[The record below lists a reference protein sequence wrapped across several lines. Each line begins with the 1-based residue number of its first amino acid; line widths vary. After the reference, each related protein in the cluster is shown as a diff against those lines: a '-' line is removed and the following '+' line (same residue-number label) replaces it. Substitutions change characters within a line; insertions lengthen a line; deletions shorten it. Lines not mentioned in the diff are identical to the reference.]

1 MKDIAENQTEQIKE
15 TAVSAEPDRETVT
28 DSFPENISENREQ
41 EYENKDQ
48 AYDKPK
54 PEVTDITAE
63 TVWQRMPKRLQDSH
77 KGTFGKL
84 LCVAGSTR
92 YRGAAALCTEG
103 ALRGGCG
110 IVTLASVE
118 PVFASVQ
125 ARLPECILLSC
136 RPDQEGGISRENGDI
151 LLQELSQ
158 DYQALLMGPGM
169 GNTADTKEL
178 VLQLVGNA
186 ACTVILDADALN
198 AVAGTALPVPPDA
211 GVIIT
216 PHPGEMARLCG
227 CSIADVK
234 AHREEISLSYAKEN
248 NCIVVLKEHRTLVA
262 SPQGELW
269 RNTTGNSGLAR
280 GGSGDILAGMMASFA
295 ATGMA
300 PLDAAIC
307 SVWLHGAAAERCSRR
322 MSETV
327 MLPHNIFFD
336 LGKLFLEQ
344 GIQYPSPKALS
355 EVRPEPSP
363 VSGSSKGNGNN
374 KMEEI
379 QIRAAIPGDAPALLD
394 IYRPYVE
401 QTAITFEYEVPSPG
415 EFVRRISNTLRRYP
429 YLVAE
434 QNGHILGY
442 SYASPFKER
451 RAYDWTVEMT
461 IYIAQDAR
469 ALGIGTALYSRMEEI
484 LQKMHIVNLEACIA
498 YSEKE
503 DKTLT
508 NDSTRFHEALGYRTV
523 GRFSQCGY
531 KFGHWY
537 DMIWMEKII
546 GEHRSPMP
554 PVLGFNDVRELFSL

>member
-1 MKDIAENQTEQIKE
+1 
-15 TAVSAEPDRETVT
+15 
-28 DSFPENISENREQ
+28 
-41 EYENKDQ
+41 
-48 AYDKPK
+48 
-54 PEVTDITAE
+54 
-63 TVWQRMPKRLQDSH
+63 MPS
-77 KGTFGKL
+77 
-84 LCVAGSTR
+84 
-92 YRGAAALCTEG
+92 
-103 ALRGGCG
+103 
-110 IVTLASVE
+110 
-118 PVFASVQ
+118 
-125 ARLPECILLSC
+125 
-136 RPDQEGGISRENGDI
+136 
-151 LLQELSQ
+151 
-158 DYQALLMGPGM
+158 
-169 GNTADTKEL
+169 
-178 VLQLVGNA
+178 
-186 ACTVILDADALN
+186 
-198 AVAGTALPVPPDA
+198 PVPHCRYLRMA

-234 AHREEISLSYAKEN
+234 AHREEIALSYAKEN
-248 NCIVVLKEHRTLVA
+248 NCIVVLKEHRTLIA

-401 QTAITFEYEVPSPG
+401 QTAITFEYEVPSPANSYG
-415 EFVRRISNTLRRYP
+415 ASPTLCAAIRISSRNKTATSSATATHRRLKREEP
-429 YLVAE
+429 
-434 QNGHILGY
+434 
-442 SYASPFKER
+442 
-451 RAYDWTVEMT
+451 MT
-461 IYIAQDAR
+461 
-469 ALGIGTALYSRMEEI
+469 GPW
-484 LQKMHIVNLEACIA
+484 K
-498 YSEKE
+498 
-503 DKTLT
+503 
-508 NDSTRFHEALGYRTV
+508 
-523 GRFSQCGY
+523 
-531 KFGHWY
+531 
-537 DMIWMEKII
+537 
-546 GEHRSPMP
+546 
-554 PVLGFNDVRELFSL
+554 